1 MKIKENLWGINER
14 AMKINEK
21 LMRSMKIRC
30 KFNLTQWNSMEIT
43 ENQLKSMKINGK
55 SKKNH

>member
-21 LMRSMKIRC
+21 LMRSMKIQC
-30 KFNLTQWNSMEIT
+30 KFNANAMQCQSKFNANSLQI
-43 ENQLKSMKINGK
+43 
-55 SKKNH
+55 